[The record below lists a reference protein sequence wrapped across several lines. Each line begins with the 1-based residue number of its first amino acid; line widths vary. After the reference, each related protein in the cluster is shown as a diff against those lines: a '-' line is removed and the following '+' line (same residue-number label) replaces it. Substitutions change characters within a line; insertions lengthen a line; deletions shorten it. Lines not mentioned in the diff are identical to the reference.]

1 MSDILPTE
9 MWLNIFKYAEVEE
22 LFKKRK
28 VCKYFKL
35 IVDNNLKYFYNNF
48 SRIYPKYFC
57 KINNKISHVNFIKG
71 FINIYIEG
79 FENCSPFYIN
89 KFQNTNITFPQAK
102 LILNLYRNHN
112 IEYYFGIKCIDFNS
126 QQIEQMIKLK
136 DIGIPHYFCISM
148 SEQIIYTDRQFNVIK
163 KLKELGVSEFYSRQ
177 IALTFT
183 DQRLEYFYS
192 LVNNNTWFVVAFH
205 MAEEKI
211 F

>member
-1 MSDILPTE
+1 MLDILPTE

-28 VCKYFKL
+28 VCKYFKS

-48 SRIYPKYFC
+48 SLIYPKYFC
-57 KINNKISHVNFIKG
+57 KINNQITHLNFIKG
-71 FINIYIEG
+71 FINLYIEG
-79 FENCSPFYIN
+79 FENCSPFYIK
-89 KFQNTNITFPQAK
+89 KFQNTNITLPQAK

-112 IEYYFGIKCIDFNS
+112 IEYHFGIKCIDFNS

-136 DIGIPHYFCISM
+136 DIGIPHFFCISM
-148 SEQIIYTDRQFNVIK
+148 SEQIIYTERQFNVIK

-192 LVNNNTWFVVAFH
+192 LVNNNTWFVFAFH